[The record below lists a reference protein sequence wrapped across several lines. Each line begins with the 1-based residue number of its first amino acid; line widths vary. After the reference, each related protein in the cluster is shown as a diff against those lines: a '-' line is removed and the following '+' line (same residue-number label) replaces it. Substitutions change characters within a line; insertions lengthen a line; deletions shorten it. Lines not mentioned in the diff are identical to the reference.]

1 MGLGSAFPCLSSI
14 VQGKAA
20 AERIVYTITRTPLID
35 SASDH
40 GTKLATAR
48 GEIEL
53 KVPTLRDAAH
63 SRHRSAISGDQ
74 SWSSKSTH
82 VSQTPPVHL

>member
-35 SASDH
+35 SASDQ
-40 GTKLATAR
+40 GTKLASAK

-53 KVPTLRDAAH
+53 KVP
-63 SRHRSAISGDQ
+63 SRHRSATFQRPWTLRGRAYQ
-74 SWSSKSTH
+74 LSSFR
-82 VSQTPPVHL
+82 TPLLHS

>member
-40 GTKLATAR
+40 GTKLATAK

-53 KVPTLRDAAH
+53 KVPRLRDAAH
-63 SRHRSAISGDQ
+63 TRHRSVIFMDH
-74 SWSSKSTH
+74 SWSSKSTP
-82 VSQTPPVHL
+82 VSQTPPFHP